1 MKRSI
6 KILALSMISL
16 CSIAAVT
23 VSTVAWFSTKD
34 EINYVDGGA
43 VASYFK
49 SGHGTEQD
57 PYIIASRNHVYNLA
71 WLQYIGYF
79 NDSTN
84 FSGLHQYYF
93 EVENDIDMEGLT
105 IPPIGTEKYPFLGH
119 FDGNGNTISNFTIS
133 NDNPAPDNSDFGVA
147 KPVNFYDGE
156 VSNIVGFFGVVG
168 QLPTQSLTYDSSI
181 VSISNVKLDNF
192 SITSETSETLIGL
205 AAGYVDGALSDIKVG
220 ESTINVTGCEPITSL
235 TNNLSD
241 YSLVGYTAS
250 TSTVSDFTKKIS
262 EKFSKSEH
270 GGNVGGF
277 GASVNFKDYLTWFYS
292 IHQNKGY
299 ATTGGKVNDIG
310 YIASTTFSDSYITRY
325 NTKAGA
331 TGNYL
336 LRYNL
341 PGSQMIS
348 DPEAAFTCTL
358 NSAPSSGNYYNYS
371 FSFYSTST
379 SGNYTGYYREYRY
392 NGTYE
397 QAFTATTTT
406 AGSRWNL
413 TFASAVSRFSNYT
426 NFDLHKTSDTIVYAV
441 KVGTSGDTK
450 SNRLNNNGFTYT
462 DAHIFHLTNDNYVPI
477 KFNNDY
483 SSADSDNTGYI
494 VGVGLASNTNYVGG
508 ASPRVAS
515 YSVSYL
521 NNSITDGEITSV
533 NTVDNS
539 GNKQAIIETKTNGVV
554 TETSPSYE
562 RYVSSRAVMADTFDG
577 ADVSNGIHFDTS
589 ASNNYSGSSYRRGSI
604 ANDSSDTYIEQP
616 MLLKSYNG
624 TSKTTRMPK
633 GSIDFELE
641 DSGYIN
647 FFAGMYNV
655 STDVTQLNFFSL
667 HHVIRTSPTAY
678 TLKEIEKIYKSST
691 WTADN
696 PNYVYDYADGT
707 SSTGTKSG
715 SAIFDCAQSLWTPRA
730 KDNSL
735 YYFEIPVNQG
745 EYAMGSVDASHTNS
759 TAYQGAYLIYLDIG
773 SNGHSSGDTNMDA
786 YYVETASSSGSFPS
800 GVDFDIAG
808 LSTIGG
814 NTICIAL
821 TYASSPITG
830 SIDFNPGAQVEVDSK
845 LSGAGCTYDAG
856 SVLDDSG
863 TTQTIDDLTSS
874 AGGGNRKIKAI
885 IQTDTGDNWELEYQ
899 ETLNGSGNIIGSTY
913 TIATRNSVDVASSIN
928 SGSLTAPLIFTSS
941 IATIKEKSVAVQLAY
956 HGLDFSITSAA
967 YAGTT
972 VSLTIPP
979 AELGSTALTATYPSG
994 NYNSLTINGSPYS
1007 S

>member
-1 MKRSI
+1 MKRSV
-6 KILALSMISL
+6 KILALAMISL
-16 CSIAAVT
+16 CSIGAVT
-23 VSTVAWFSTKD
+23 VSTVAWFSAKND
-34 EINYVDGGA
+34 INYVDGGA

-79 NDSTN
+79 SDSTN

-133 NDNPAPDNSDFGVA
+133 NDDPEPDNSDFGVA
-147 KPVNFYDGE
+147 KPVNLYDGE
-156 VSNIVGFFGVVG
+156 VSKIVGFFGVVG
-168 QLPTQSLTYDSSI
+168 QLPTQSLAYDSSI
-181 VSISNVKLDNF
+181 VSISDIKLDNF
-192 SITSETSETLIGL
+192 TISSETSETLIGL
-205 AAGYVDGALSDIKVG
+205 AAGYVDGALSDVKVG
-220 ESTINVTGCEPITSL
+220 ESTIMVSGCEPITSL

-250 TSTVSDFTKKIS
+250 TSTISDFTKKIS
-262 EKFSKSEH
+262 EKFTKTEH
-270 GGNVGGF
+270 GGNIGGF
-277 GASVNFKDYLTWFYS
+277 GASVNFKDYLTWFYN

-299 ATTGGKVNDIG
+299 ATTGGKANDIG
-310 YIASTTFSDSYITRY
+310 YIASTTFTDSYITRY
-325 NTKAGA
+325 NTKTGA

-341 PGSQMIS
+341 PGAQMIS

-358 NSAPSSGNYYNYS
+358 NSAPSSGNYFNYS

-413 TFASAVSRFSNYT
+413 TFASAVSTFSNYT
-426 NFDLHKTSDTIVYAV
+426 NFDLHKYSGTTVYAV
-441 KVGTSGDTK
+441 KVGTSGGTK
-450 SNRLNNNGFTYT
+450 SNRLNTNGFTYA
-462 DAHIFHLTNDNYVPI
+462 DAHIFHLTNGNYIPI

-483 SSADSDNTGYI
+483 SAVDSDNTGYI

-508 ASPRVAS
+508 ASPRIAS

-521 NNSITDGEITSV
+521 NNSITSGDITNV
-533 NTVDNS
+533 YTVDNS
-539 GNKQAIIETKTNGVV
+539 GNKQSITETKTNGVV
-554 TETSPSYE
+554 TATSPSYE
-562 RYVSSRAVMADTFDG
+562 RYVSSRAVMGDTFDD
-577 ADVSNGIHFDTS
+577 ADVSHGIHFDVS
-589 ASNNYSGSSYRRGSI
+589 ASTNYSGSSYKRGSI

-624 TSKTTRMPK
+624 VSKTTRMPK
-633 GSIDFELE
+633 GSIDFEVE
-641 DSGYIN
+641 DAGYIN

-655 STDVTQLNFFSL
+655 SSDVTQLNFFSL

-678 TLKEIEKIYKSST
+678 TLKEIEKIYKSTT
-691 WTADN
+691 WTADH
-696 PNYVYDYADGT
+696 PNYVYDYTDGT
-707 SSTGTKSG
+707 SSSGTKNG
-715 SAIFDCAQSLWTPRA
+715 SAIFDLSQTLWTPRS

-745 EYAMGSVDASHTNS
+745 EYAMGSVDASHTGD

-773 SNGHSSGDTNMDA
+773 SNGHSAGDTAMDA
-786 YYVETASSSGSFPS
+786 YYVETTSSSGSFPS
-800 GVDFDIAG
+800 GVDFDITG
-808 LSTIGG
+808 LSTVGG

-821 TYASSPITG
+821 TYSSSPITG
-830 SIDFNPGAQVEVDSK
+830 SIIFEPGAQVEVDSK
-845 LSGAGCTYDAG
+845 LAGAGCTYDAD
-856 SVLDDSG
+856 SILDDSG
-863 TTQTIDDLTSS
+863 TTQAIADLTSS

-885 IQTDTGDNWELEYQ
+885 IQTATGDNWELEYQ
-899 ETLNGSGNIIGSTY
+899 ETLNGSGTIISSTY
-913 TIATRNSVDVASSIN
+913 TIATRNTVDVASSVN
-928 SGSLTAPLIFTSS
+928 SGSLTAPTIFTSS
-941 IATIKEKSVAVQLAY
+941 IASIKAKSVAVQLAY
-956 HGLDFSITSAA
+956 HGLDFSVTSAA

-972 VSLTIPP
+972 VSLTIPV
-979 AELGSTALTATYPSG
+979 AELGSTSLTVTYPSG